1 MHIPADKLF
10 DTNGQIAHQWS
21 QLVSGKRVE
30 KVPAAA
36 QIKLSQ
42 QTTYVKQAIT
52 IEENLAAG
60 LYITF
65 THDSENLIAENVT
78 NIQITPVYQDA
89 TVDWSVN
96 DARAFHWSQIY
107 LTWELIAQITG
118 ESSQNAKHFF
128 QQRVA
133 TETGGSITLAVTTDL
148 IQDLKAVLEHQGRNL
163 AFTGKLYSILFQ
175 TIEHI
180 QVSNHLA
187 NCENCQKK
195 LFSSQNLL
203 ETNFKLTTK
212 SLAKSVG
219 LTCTAIELGFPI
231 ITGMTLTEYQIET
244 AVRKAMAKQT
254 SCTTVDLAKLITAE
268 TGLAQADVEKACVKR
283 FGVMSHQLGSMQ

>member
-1 MHIPADKLF
+1 MYIPADKLF

-21 QLVSGKRVE
+21 QLVAGKRTE
-30 KVPAAA
+30 KTPAAA
-36 QIKLSQ
+36 PIKLSQ
-42 QTTYVKQAIT
+42 QSTFVKQAIT
-52 IEENLAAG
+52 IEENVASG

-96 DARAFHWSQIY
+96 EARAFHWSQVY
-107 LTWELIAQITG
+107 LTWALLAQITG
-118 ESSQNAKHFF
+118 ESEHNAKHFF

-133 TETGGSITLAVTTDL
+133 SETGGSITLVATMDL
-148 IQDLKAVLEHQGRNL
+148 VRDLKALLNQNGKSL
-163 AFTGKLYSILFQ
+163 AFTGKLYSVLFQ

-180 QVSNHLA
+180 QISNHLQ

-203 ETNFKLTTK
+203 ETNFKLTTP

-219 LTCTAIELGFPI
+219 LSCTAIELGFPI

-254 SCTTVDLAKLITAE
+254 SSTTLDLAKLITAE